1 MAKLKNI
8 FIHTEE
14 NEPETEVTYFICIKV
29 LAFNAS
35 GGISTAL
42 SAQCGS
48 PPSGQLPRPR
58 DQTFP
63 RRNLHFPRQDC
74 RQKGVDQER
83 CSSVYHAG
91 GTPNYDQIFGPGELL
106 LTMCH

>member
-1 MAKLKNI
+1 MAILKNI

-14 NEPETEVTYFICIKV
+14 NELETEVTYFICIKI
-29 LAFNAS
+29 LSFNTS

-42 SAQCGS
+42 SSQCGC
-48 PPSGQLPRPR
+48 PPPGQLPRPR

-63 RRNLHFPRQDC
+63 RRNMHLPCQDC

-83 CSSVYHAG
+83 CSSVHHA
-91 GTPNYDQIFGPGELL
+91 
-106 LTMCH
+106 